1 MTDVLQRLANLQFI
15 DSRLDELRRLRGDLP
30 EELLDMEADIARM
43 NGRIQHLKNQLLELE
58 QEKATLE
65 QELKDGD
72 TLIRRYEEQQMT
84 VRNNREYDAL
94 TKEIDAQKQSV
105 ENARAR
111 LEDIRYLVI
120 DATDELAGTDARLVE
135 VSADYA
141 QKKGNLS
148 KVIAKTQQEEDELQ
162 DQRDEAAKAV
172 EERYIRSYERLRKG
186 LNNGIAVVA
195 MDKKGSCL
203 GMMLPPQ
210 VQMEVRKKATVITDE
225 NSGRI
230 VLDPSFFEEAEKQF
244 KN

>member
-30 EELLDMEADIARM
+30 EELLDMETDIARM

-72 TLIRRYEEQQMT
+72 TLIRRYEEQQMS

-111 LEDIRYLVI
+111 LEDIRYLAI
-120 DATDELAGTDARLVE
+120 DATDELASTEARLEE
-135 VSADYA
+135 VSADYG

-148 KVIAKTQQEEDELQ
+148 EVIAKTQQEEDELH
-162 DQRDEAAKAV
+162 DKREEAAKAV
-172 EERYIRSYERLRKG
+172 EERYLRSYERLRNG

-210 VQMEVRKKATVITDE
+210 VQMEVRKKSKVIIDE

-230 VLDPSFFEEAEKQF
+230 VVDPSFFEEAEKQF
-244 KN
+244 RN

>member
-1 MTDVLQRLANLQFI
+1 MIDVLQRLANLQFI

-30 EELLDMEADIARM
+30 EELLDMETDIARM

-120 DATDELAGTDARLVE
+120 DATDELAGTEARLTE

-148 KVIAKTQQEEDELQ
+148 EVIAKTQQEEDELH
-162 DQRDEAAKAV
+162 DKRDEAAKAV
-172 EERYIRSYERLRKG
+172 EERYLRSYERLRKG

-210 VQMEVRKKATVITDE
+210 VQMEVRKKAKVIIDE

>member
-120 DATDELAGTDARLVE
+120 DATDELAGTEARLEE

-210 VQMEVRKKATVITDE
+210 VQMEVRKKAKVITDE